1 MMTNSIV
8 FASFAAT
15 LEGSESDV
23 RFVYCAC
30 SICYILQDWSA
41 INIETAT
48 NYIVNSIV
56 RYDALK
62 LFCRSLVNIF
72 RIDIC
77 RVMMEPLGKT
87 EIKKDMPA

>member
-1 MMTNSIV
+1 MEGKWDSFCNLYLENKIV
-8 FASFAAT
+8 LFVSFAAT

-48 NYIVNSIV
+48 NYIINSIV
-56 RYDALK
+56 KARLRNLLK
-62 LFCRSLVNIF
+62 
-72 RIDIC
+72 
-77 RVMMEPLGKT
+77 
-87 EIKKDMPA
+87 